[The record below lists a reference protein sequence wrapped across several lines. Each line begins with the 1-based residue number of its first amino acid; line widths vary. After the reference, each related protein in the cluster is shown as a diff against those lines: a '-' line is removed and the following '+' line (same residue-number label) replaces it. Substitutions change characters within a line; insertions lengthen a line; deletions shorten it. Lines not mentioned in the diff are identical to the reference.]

1 MKGFDMFRALKW
13 ISAIVIACGI
23 VCCIWN
29 LSQFNDRNLGL
40 MVGFGFL
47 VGGIQIL
54 MFGMIAPLMQ
64 KKTEELPLS
73 DPTEELV

>member
-1 MKGFDMFRALKW
+1 MFRALKW

-23 VCCIWN
+23 VCCVWN

-40 MVGFGFL
+40 MVGIGFL

-54 MFGMIAPLMQ
+54 MFGMVAPLMQ
-64 KKTEELPLS
+64 KKTEELPL
-73 DPTEELV
+73 DTTEELV